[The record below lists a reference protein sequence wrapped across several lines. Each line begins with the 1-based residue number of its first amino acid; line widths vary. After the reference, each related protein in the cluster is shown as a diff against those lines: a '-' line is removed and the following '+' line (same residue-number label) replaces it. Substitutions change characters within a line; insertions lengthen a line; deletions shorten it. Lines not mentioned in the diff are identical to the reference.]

1 MVKRL
6 VETTNCFAKQF
17 FFKGNPP
24 ALSQVEANPEPAKK
38 TEVEAVAEGES
49 TEKKEEATEKQDY
62 LNCLLSSGIWSA
74 VELWLYHV
82 VTQLYAMKL
91 GEHLGATS
99 WGTAKHK
106 IGLCTSS
113 RMFASPHLLVMAQ
126 VCSTTIKLQ
135 VIQPSD
141 ELLWQPFSAW
151 YYWGLGSVPSS
162 TSPTWPVESHGF
174 VHFLLGTQ

>member
-1 MVKRL
+1 LVVKRL

-99 WGTAKHK
+99 
-106 IGLCTSS
+106 
-113 RMFASPHLLVMAQ
+113 
-126 VCSTTIKLQ
+126 
-135 VIQPSD
+135 
-141 ELLWQPFSAW
+141 
-151 YYWGLGSVPSS
+151 
-162 TSPTWPVESHGF
+162 
-174 VHFLLGTQ
+174 

>member
-1 MVKRL
+1 MLRQAVFL
-6 VETTNCFAKQF
+6 
-17 FFKGNPP
+17 KGNPP

-62 LNCLLSSGIWSA
+62 LNCLLSSGIWSG

-82 VTQLYAMKL
+82 VTHIRHETRSIWELRT
-91 GEHLGATS
+91 EF
-99 WGTAKHK
+99 AKHK

-126 VCSTTIKLQ
+126 VCSTTVKLQ

-141 ELLWQPFSAW
+141 ELL
-151 YYWGLGSVPSS
+151 
-162 TSPTWPVESHGF
+162 
-174 VHFLLGTQ
+174 